1 MTSTVPE
8 YTTIEV
14 ERVCTPDEATLLVGD
29 TVPHREGNIKRN
41 TLAVD
46 KDTGELIAA
55 YLDMP
60 GMKELRSI
68 LPTIPY
74 TGVQRSRHY
83 ASQSK
88 TFGFAPRRPMRLRES
103 CTSTPITMERPEVQS
118 ALDNMADR
126 CAAYMESFAPDIVA
140 ADRAA
145 LEDVLPE
152 WKLGEGKLW
161 TSGSVNHTAQLPYH
175 RDSFNYPVWSAMPVL
190 RRGTRGG
197 HLHIPEYGM
206 VLPCQDS
213 TVSFFLGQGLVHGV
227 TPITKKTDDSYRF
240 SIVYY
245 ALRGMKDCFTHAKES
260 AYGQRRR
267 TERQREIARRLAEG
281 DTFLPGR
288 VEKASPADSDS
299 GAEAAEYVTGG
310 NPDAE

>member
-1 MTSTVPE
+1 MTATVPD
-8 YTTIEV
+8 YTTVEV
-14 ERVCTPDEATLLVGD
+14 QRVCTPDEATTLVGD
-29 TVPHREGNIKRN
+29 TVPDRAGNMSRN

-55 YLDMP
+55 YLDMR

-88 TFGFAPRRPMRLRES
+88 TFGYAPRRPMRLRES
-103 CTSTPITMERPEVQS
+103 CTSTPMTMERPEVQA
-118 ALDNMADR
+118 ALDRVADR
-126 CAAYMESFAPDIVA
+126 CADYMEAFAPDIVA
-140 ADRAA
+140 ADRAT
-145 LEDVLPE
+145 LDDVLPE

-161 TSGSVNHTAQLPYH
+161 TSGVVNNTAQLPYH

-197 HLHIPEYGM
+197 HLHIPEYDM

-227 TPITKKTDDSYRF
+227 TPITKKTADSYRY

-267 TERQREIARRLAEG
+267 TERQREIARRLAAG
-281 DTFLPGR
+281 DTFLPGMSD
-288 VEKASPADSDS
+288 KKPAAPDDADSC
-299 GAEAAEYVTGG
+299 AEAADIATEGDTQ
-310 NPDAE
+310 